1 MTVPGPYTGC
11 VPCDMQ
17 TGSRTILTRGVCRKL
32 LKYLDDKDVTATF
45 FVVGSRVIE
54 RPTILIEEYMSGHEI
69 SVHTWSH
76 RLLTTLTNEQ
86 IVAELAFTREAIRQ
100 VLGVSPTTMRP
111 PQGDIGMF
119 QIVYAPPGAGC

>member
-1 MTVPGPYTGC
+1 MKFY
-11 VPCDMQ
+11 
-17 TGSRTILTRGVCRKL
+17 RTL
-32 LKYLDDKDVTATF
+32 LKYLDDKDIKATF

-54 RPTILIEEYMSGHEI
+54 RSSVLIEEYMSGHEI

-86 IVAELAFTREAIRQ
+86 IVAELGFTREAIRQ

-111 PQGDIGMF
+111 PQGDIGMSR
-119 QIVYAPPGAGC
+119 IMCAPSSTGC

>member
-1 MTVPGPYTGC
+1 M
-11 VPCDMQ
+11 
-17 TGSRTILTRGVCRKL
+17 
-32 LKYLDDKDVTATF
+32 LKYLDEIDVRATF

-54 RPTILIEEYMSGHEI
+54 RPSVLIEEYMSGHEI

-86 IVAELAFTREAIRQ
+86 IVAELAFTREAIKE
-100 VLGVSPTTMRP
+100 VLGVTPTTMRP

-119 QIVYAPPGAGC
+119 LLMCAPLSARC